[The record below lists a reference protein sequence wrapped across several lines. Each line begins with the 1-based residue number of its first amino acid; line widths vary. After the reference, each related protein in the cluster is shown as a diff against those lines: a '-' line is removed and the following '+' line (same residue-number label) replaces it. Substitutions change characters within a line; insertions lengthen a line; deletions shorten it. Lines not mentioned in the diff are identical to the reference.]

1 MRIHPEVLQALKE
14 GRAVVALEST
24 IISHGMPHP
33 RNVETALAVEE
44 EIRARG
50 ALPATIGILAGEP
63 VVGLTPEEIAD
74 FGRREGIVKV
84 SRRDL
89 PVVMARRLWGST
101 TVAAT
106 MILAERAGIEVFV
119 TGGIGGVHR
128 EASRTFDISADLQEL
143 ARTDVTVVCAGVKS
157 VLDLPATL
165 ECLETLG
172 VPVIGFGS
180 DELAAF
186 YTATSHL
193 PLQVRVDEVSELAGI
208 VLAKREFGLGGG
220 VLVSNPIPQEH
231 SLDEATLSR
240 ALEEALL
247 ELESH
252 RVRGKAITPF
262 LLERIR
268 LATGGRSLEANVAL
282 ILNNAR
288 LGAEL
293 ALEIARMI
301 NPSSRD

>member
-293 ALEIARMI
+293 ALEIARMK
-301 NPSSRD
+301 NPSPRD